1 MIKQN
6 TNINPNKWIADYG
19 DMLYNY
25 AYSRLSSSNVAED
38 IVQDTF
44 VSALGAVKELLESS

>member
-25 AYSRLSSSNVAED
+25 AYSRSSSNVAED

-44 VSALGAVKELLESS
+44 VSALGAMKELLESS